1 MLPYRLETPFPPEQP
16 TQPLP
21 LIPLHIFVSRA
32 PGCSLVSTKWLKCPT
47 RDSSRFEMTTILIQ
61 ASSYLR
67 NFERIWAKM
76 CERSNTPTL
85 ISLVQIQLTGTETTL
100 AVGGGAGAWNMQTLT
115 RGNFLCTWR
124 WEITVVSCCF
134 ERQKDGRSGLSCT
147 QSLDTFYSLPGRGQ
161 EHRAEEDQEAA
172 RIAHTSH
179 EGEQG
184 LKPSKQIKLSLPL
197 APLQPPPWA
206 SFHLPTS
213 SVEIAEKF

>member
-1 MLPYRLETPFPPEQP
+1 
-16 TQPLP
+16 
-21 LIPLHIFVSRA
+21 
-32 PGCSLVSTKWLKCPT
+32 
-47 RDSSRFEMTTILIQ
+47 MTTILIQ

-85 ISLVQIQLTGTETTL
+85 ISLVQIQLTGAETIL
-100 AVGGGAGAWNMQTLT
+100 VVAEGVGAWDTQTLT

-124 WEITVVSCCF
+124 WEITFVSCRF
-134 ERQKDGRSGLSCT
+134 ERQKDGRLSLSCT
-147 QSLDTFYSLPGRGQ
+147 KSLDTFYSLPGKGQ
-161 EHRAEEDQEAA
+161 EHGAEEDQEAA

-206 SFHLPTS
+206 LFHLPSS